1 MATIPEDIYRELVD
15 EFGGDADNVVNRALR
30 AELTR
35 HRISRAIALGREP
48 AVAVAD
54 ALGRDPDFIARTD
67 ELTQQ
72 RQGPGSLEDRRQRW
86 G

>member
-15 EFGGDADNVVNRALR
+15 EFGGEADNVAKRALR

-35 HRISRAIALGREP
+35 HRISQAITLGRDP
-48 AVAVAD
+48 ATAVAD
-54 ALGRDPDFIARTD
+54 ALGRDPEFIARTNR
-67 ELTQQ
+67 LTGERQ
-72 RQGPGSLEDRRQRW
+72 RPDSLEDRRQRW